1 MERRSTSTV
10 LSVASF
16 TWERLLDLLYPPRCG
31 GCDRRGTLL
40 CDDCYSR
47 VEPPYLDAQVEGI
60 DAFASAGLFK
70 GPLREAVHKLK
81 YYSDTPLCKPLARLL
96 SEALSRDDPW
106 SILDGNPPMLMSV
119 PLHRH
124 KERVRGYNQSALLAH
139 ELSRITGWPIQ
150 AGLVRIKETQ
160 PQVGLSAEERQLN
173 VAEAFA
179 WEGGEIDALILLVD
193 DVCTT
198 GATLS
203 QCAATLKSA
212 GAAQVYAV
220 TVGKAVGGD
229 DMM

>member
-10 LSVASF
+10 HRVASF

-47 VEPPYLDAQVEGI
+47 VKSPYLDAQVESI

-106 SILDGNPPMLMSV
+106 SVLDGNPPMLMPV
-119 PLHRH
+119 PLHSH
-124 KERVRGYNQSALLAH
+124 KERVRGYNQSALLAR
-139 ELSRITGWPIQ
+139 ELSRLTGWPIQ
-150 AGLVRIKETQ
+150 SGLVRIKETQ
-160 PQVGLSAEERQLN
+160 PQVGLSARGAPAQRSRGVLVGGRRGQLAYPPGGRRLHHRCDPLPMRCH
-173 VAEAFA
+173 AEIRRCNTSLRCD
-179 WEGGEIDALILLVD
+179 GGES
-193 DVCTT
+193 C
-198 GATLS
+198 GR
-203 QCAATLKSA
+203 
-212 GAAQVYAV
+212 G
-220 TVGKAVGGD
+220 
-229 DMM
+229 

>member
-10 LSVASF
+10 LSIASSA
-16 TWERLLDLLYPPRCG
+16 WERLLDVLYPPRCG

-40 CDDCYSR
+40 CDDCYSQI
-47 VEPPYLDAQVEGI
+47 EPPYLDAQVEGI

-81 YYSDTPLCKPLARLL
+81 YQSDTPLARPLARLL

-106 SILDGNPPMLMSV
+106 SVLDGNPPMLMHV
-119 PLHRH
+119 PLHSR
-124 KERVRGYNQSALLAH
+124 KEQARGYNQSALLTR
-139 ELSRITGWPIQ
+139 ELSRITGWRLQ

-160 PQVGLSAEERQLN
+160 PQVGLSAEERQRN

-179 WEGGEIDALILLVD
+179 WEGDEIDAPILLVD

-212 GAAQVYAV
+212 GAGQVYAV
-220 TVGKAVGGD
+220 TVAKAVGGD